1 MAEPRLHR
9 PHSSLTAHH
18 SSARVINIP
27 DWPKPPPLSPHGFGH
42 SADPAAPPLPGP
54 PPIAHEPRHEPRH
67 AASLDGARTMIA
79 AGRWDL
85 AYRLRRVLEADG
97 ALVVGQPATDREARR
112 LLAGG
117 HIDLALVQLELRD
130 GDGYPLL
137 AHVARSGVASIA
149 VAENGYAGPVPSTLA
164 AILPEHFMREDLV
177 EAARHALSGVPA
189 A

>member
-1 MAEPRLHR
+1 MAEPRLHPPHTIR
-9 PHSSLTAHH
+9 PAKLCN
-18 SSARVINIP
+18 ARVIDIP
-27 DWPKPPPLSPHGFGH
+27 VWPKPPPLSPHGFGH

-54 PPIAHEPRHEPRH
+54 PPIPHEPRH
-67 AASLDGARTMIA
+67 AASLDGARTLIA

-117 HIDLALVQLELRD
+117 HIDLAFVQLELRD

-137 AHVARSGVASIA
+137 AYMARSGVASIA
-149 VAENGYAGPVPSTLA
+149 VAEKGYAGPVPSTLA
-164 AILPEHFMREDLV
+164 AVLPEHFMREDLV
-177 EAARHALSGVPA
+177 DAARHALSGVLA